1 MVFLDAQT
9 TIHSQRSNE
18 NEEYAFLF
26 FPKLSSFRLEEEKHF
41 VGSISVK
48 SYRVNNY
55 EPVSIHAG
63 FYRFADMHLDLANL

>member
-1 MVFLDAQT
+1 MLKRLYILSGQMKMKNMHFCSFQ
-9 TIHSQRSNE
+9 NFP
-18 NEEYAFLF
+18 FLF
-26 FPKLSSFRLEEEKHF
+26 SFRLEEEKHF